1 MKKGFTLAEVLITL
15 GIVGVVAVLTIP
27 AVMKDYKKRLYVAQ
41 LEKTYAQLSDA
52 VLAAMNDEHAD
63 NFYETRSGSK
73 QNDACAT
80 GGECT
85 QGLGYFL
92 NTYFEPDMKNCGKGA
107 KLCLPGTG
115 PDAYKTISGVPAGSP
130 AGGNYCIQTSRG
142 ATICGSLNSAV
153 EGDPNRPCLS
163 LAIDVNGAEGPNI
176 IGRDLFV
183 MDVHSDG
190 AISDYASGC
199 SAGSQ
204 GCTADKC
211 NTDSGPSIYDKACGC
226 LTSVMEAG
234 WKMEY

>member
-27 AVMKDYKKRLYVAQ
+27 AVMRNYKNRLYVAQ

-52 VLAAMNDEHAD
+52 ILAAMNDEHSD
-63 NFYETRSGSK
+63 NFYETRSGSV
-73 QNDACAT
+73 QNDACKN

-85 QGLGYFL
+85 SGLGYFL

-107 KLCLPGTG
+107 TLCLPGG
-115 PDAYKTISGVPAGSP
+115 QDAYKTISGVIAGTP
-130 AGGNYCIQTSRG
+130 GGGDYCIQTSRG
-142 ATICGSLNSAV
+142 AAICGFFNSK
-153 EGDPNRPCLS
+153 NTCMS
-163 LAIDVNGAEGPNI
+163 LAVDVNGAEGPNI

-183 MDVHSDG
+183 MGIHSDG
-190 AISDYASGC
+190 AISDYSSGC

-204 GCTADKC
+204 GCVASHC
-211 NTDSGPSIYDKACGC
+211 NTDSGKNIYEKACGC